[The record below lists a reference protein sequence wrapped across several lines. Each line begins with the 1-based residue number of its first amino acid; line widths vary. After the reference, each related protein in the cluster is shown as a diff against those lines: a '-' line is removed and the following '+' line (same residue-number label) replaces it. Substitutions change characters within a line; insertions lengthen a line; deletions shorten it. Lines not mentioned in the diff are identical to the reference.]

1 MTDYKM
7 DMRGDGMGEELEV
20 DYFRFYIMAVK

>member
-20 DYFRFYIMAVK
+20 DYFRSLYNGC